1 MPKLTLKIH
10 EFTRFRMTTSIDT
23 QKYITVDDVKERI
36 ASFDFRRWV
45 WMIFSDERNINGI
58 SDGSE
63 IYQRVFEPVLFDTK
77 ALQRSQFLEY
87 IGYFKLMKARRK
99 QEMSEHPANEE
110 ELTRLREENAQITR
124 DIMGLIKEKLK
135 PLYVGNFEY
144 GAPVPSPDY
153 QPLDISPSTVSQVF
167 KWRLQIRSEFK
178 KALKECN
185 LTFEDAYKI
194 IQESTGEKNVA
205 LAKEISLQ
213 HITRAVENR
222 KQQLHQRR
230 TDVSRVIMRADLPSD
245 LVPLVCAYAVPESK
259 SYDYM

>member
-23 QKYITVDDVKERI
+23 QKYITVDDVKEKI
-36 ASFDFRRWV
+36 ESFDFRRWV
-45 WMIFSDERNINGI
+45 WIIFSDERDINGI

-99 QEMSEHPANEE
+99 QEKSP
-110 ELTRLREENAQITR
+110 EENAQITR

-144 GAPVPSPDY
+144 GAPVPSPAY
-153 QPLDISPSTVSQVF
+153 EPLDISPSTVSQVF
-167 KWRLQIRSEFK
+167 KWRLRIRSQFK

-185 LTFEDAYKI
+185 LTLEDAYKI

-230 TDVSRVIMRADLPSD
+230 TDVSRVMMRADLPSD

>member
-1 MPKLTLKIH
+1 M
-10 EFTRFRMTTSIDT
+10 
-23 QKYITVDDVKERI
+23 
-36 ASFDFRRWV
+36 
-45 WMIFSDERNINGI
+45 
-58 SDGSE
+58 
-63 IYQRVFEPVLFDTK
+63 
-77 ALQRSQFLEY
+77 
-87 IGYFKLMKARRK
+87 
-99 QEMSEHPANEE
+99 
-110 ELTRLREENAQITR
+110 
-124 DIMGLIKEKLK
+124 
-135 PLYVGNFEY
+135 
-144 GAPVPSPDY
+144 
-153 QPLDISPSTVSQVF
+153 SPSTVSQVF

-230 TDVSRVIMRADLPSD
+230 TDVSRVMMRADLPSD